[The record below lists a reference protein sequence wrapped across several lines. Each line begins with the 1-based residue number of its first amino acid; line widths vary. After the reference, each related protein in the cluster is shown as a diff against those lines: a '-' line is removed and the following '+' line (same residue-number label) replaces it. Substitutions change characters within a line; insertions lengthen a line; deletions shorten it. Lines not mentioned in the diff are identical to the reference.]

1 MEIEDPQSYVPQA
14 FAQAA
19 VEQAAVGQAAAAVGA
34 DGAFAAVAA
43 AAVGVGGTVV
53 HAADAAGFDEHPAA
67 DGTEPAV
74 ADDTGPE
81 TAAAGVLAAGTAA
94 AVGLAAG
101 IAAVALA
108 VDAVAHSDIFVCAP
122 VLVAVAVPP
131 ALPSL
136 ASPSLSEIILTFQ
149 L

>member
-1 MEIEDPQSYVPQA
+1 MG
-14 FAQAA
+14 QAA
-19 VEQAAVGQAAAAVGA
+19 VGQAAVGQAAAAVGA
-34 DGAFAAVAA
+34 GGASAAVAA
-43 AAVGVGGTVV
+43 AAAGVGGTVV
-53 HAADAAGFDEHPAA
+53 HAADAADFDAHPAA

-74 ADDTGPE
+74 ADDIGPG
-81 TAAAGVLAAGTAA
+81 TAAAAGVLAAGTAA

-108 VDAVAHSDIFVCAP
+108 VDAVADSDIFVCAP

-131 ALPSL
+131 ALPFL